1 MLEDIKKSF
10 QARISLYI
18 YIYIYIY
25 IFLIVINNYYFY
37 KDLTNKIL
45 ILFVPKK
52 KKKNFKYNIIF
63 LKKNICMTYLFLS
76 SSNYFKRMYCYHN
89 KLFYER

>member
-10 QARISLYI
+10 QARISL
-18 YIYIYIY
+18 YIYIY

-52 KKKNFKYNIIF
+52 KKKLQI
-63 LKKNICMTYLFLS
+63 
-76 SSNYFKRMYCYHN
+76 
-89 KLFYER
+89 

>member
-10 QARISLYI
+10 QARISL
-18 YIYIYIY
+18 YIYIY

-52 KKKNFKYNIIF
+52 KKNFKYNIIF
-63 LKKNICMTYLFLS
+63 LKKNICMIYLFLS
-76 SSNYFKRMYCYHN
+76 SSNYFKECIAIIINYFMKDN
-89 KLFYER
+89 KQ